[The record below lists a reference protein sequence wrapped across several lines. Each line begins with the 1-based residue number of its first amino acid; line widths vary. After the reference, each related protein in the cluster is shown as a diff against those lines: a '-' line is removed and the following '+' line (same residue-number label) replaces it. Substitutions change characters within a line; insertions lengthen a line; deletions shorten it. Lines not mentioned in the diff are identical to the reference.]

1 MRGKQAF
8 TLLELLVALS
18 ITALVMAGVFFSISS
33 WSRAEE
39 RAQKIM
45 ERQRAQGLILNRLR
59 QTLSTSYVPFAPG
72 REQLAVF
79 EGMDLTRPKEPF
91 DALTFASLAHRS
103 YRIDAKESELEE
115 MTFFTK
121 PDPAREDG
129 ESCRLLYL
137 REGGSI
143 DENFEVEGGRVY
155 LLSDQVSKFE
165 LFYLSGE
172 GEFVPEWRLAER
184 NFLLPCAV
192 VVKLGLGC
200 GDQVQEWCIFIPLYL
215 TNNSGCAF
223 ESGTLEGACGELLP
237 QE

>member
-1 MRGKQAF
+1 MKAREGF

-18 ITALVMAGVFFSISS
+18 ITALVVSLVFFSIAS
-33 WSRAEE
+33 WSRAQD
-39 RAQKIM
+39 RAQQVM
-45 ERQRAQGLILNRLR
+45 EIQRAQALILNRLR
-59 QTLSTSYVPFAPG
+59 QTISTSYVPFAPG

-91 DALTFASLAHRS
+91 DALSFASLAHRT
-103 YRIDAKESELEE
+103 YRADAKESELEE

-121 PDPAREDG
+121 PNPEREDG
-129 ESCRLLYL
+129 ESCRRLYL

-200 GDQVQEWCIFIPLYL
+200 GEGAQEWCLFIPLYL
-215 TNNSGCAF
+215 TNNSGCVF
-223 ESGTLEGACGELLP
+223 ESQSLEEACGELLP
-237 QE
+237 GE